1 MKKPKPIEIVRSKE
15 EQAIERLADA
25 VFHKLADREAN
36 RPETD
41 EELSESVL
49 LQPWMLPRHITIA
62 IRNLLPT
69 THWEKWADVYEEYGC
84 FKCERKDVPHQSL
97 GLCMGCYGMLMSRGK
112 AAIVRRVEAEGK
124 KGKPTVSQMKAQL
137 TRGQDGAKRI
147 LAEIIANPR
156 SPLPGPAK
164 PRRDK

>member
-1 MKKPKPIEIVRSKE
+1 MKKKEPIEIVHSKE
-15 EQAIERLADA
+15 EQALDRLAD
-25 VFHKLADREAN
+25 VVLQKLADREAN

-49 LQPWMLPRHITIA
+49 LQPWMLPRHVTIA

-112 AAIVRRVEAEGK
+112 AAIVRRVEGK
-124 KGKPTVSQMKAQL
+124 NGKPTVSQMKAQL

-147 LAEIIANPR
+147 LAEIIANPG
-156 SPLPGPAK
+156 SPLPVAAK